1 MYEEFLSKVSI
12 LGQLPFGTWL
22 LVPLSFALAGWILIF
37 GGTVKAVVLRQKVSC
52 CVVSEGMEVQR
63 ALFVFLIPSC
73 ALLMCLEHTV
83 KVEQA
88 RTGTFS
94 SCCWVKIMWIEQ
106 KAVQRDEFVIK
117 SSYIL
122 PGNRWEAFSCKNTV
136 FVCTEQTNLTNQTGL
151 IFFLLCILQP
161 LSHIL
166 KTSV

>member
-12 LGQLPFGTWL
+12 LGQLPFGSWL
-22 LVPLSFALAGWILIF
+22 LVPLLLVLAGWILIF
-37 GGTVKAVVLRQKVSC
+37 DESSGAQT
-52 CVVSEGMEVQR
+52 EGLTLL
-63 ALFVFLIPSC
+63 LFLKEWKCKGPFLFFLTLSC
-73 ALLMCLEHTV
+73 ALSLCLEHAL

-88 RTGTFS
+88 HTGTFS
-94 SCCWVKIMWIEQ
+94 SCCWVKIMWVEQ
-106 KAVQRDEFVIK
+106 KAVQRYEFVIK

-122 PGNRWEAFSCKNTV
+122 PGNRWEAFSCRNTV
-136 FVCTEQTNLTNQTGL
+136 CVCTKQTNLTNQTGL